1 VNWQISMMI
10 KNIKNLVLNN
20 LYPLEF
26 QAVIKELDAF
36 SSSLKDHVNIR
47 RIKATI
53 ERAMRLANSFT
64 HVIIETF

>member
-1 VNWQISMMI
+1 MNWQIGMII
-10 KNIKNLVLNN
+10 KNMKNLVLNN

-36 SSSLKDHVNIR
+36 SSSLKDHVNII

-64 HVIIETF
+64 QVIIETF